1 MSQQKGL
8 LHMSS
13 KATAQKAVRTRKGV
27 SVSIDAFEIVARGT
41 TIVIESTTPL
51 EERAINEGLR
61 FDKTRKKPKI
71 TEKGTRALIPVDESF
86 ANGRNTLYLTGLY
99 TPDNKALEV
108 DLEIPFFVVDAKI
121 PFPQDVKIESY
132 SRVTVERDRIRRT
145 APGET
150 PTYELM
156 KGTHRADGK
165 PWEGAFNKAG
175 KQVDFDQ
182 VRADVM
188 KARLDRYGKLEPR
201 LHERLSASTAE
212 PISVAV
218 WLRANGPAIPKNER
232 QETKR
237 VPPAEVEARKAIQ
250 ERARR
255 FTEKYRLGEVG
266 KNVRVDPGAPVIYAE
281 LDPQAIRRI
290 ADLQEVSMVF
300 LYDPRGFDDLDNSQ
314 GIAQADNAH
323 ALGYNGSNI
332 KVAVYELGPDDTSN
346 LTITARYQ
354 NNPGTSDHSRH
365 THGIIRNNQRN
376 APHGHAP
383 DCQLHSANDYD
394 LAAIR
399 WAVDQGCTVISQS
412 FHRDAEQTS
421 ANLSFDDVYKD
432 WLALHWPYP
441 TICEAA
447 GNGEDTEFVN
457 HKGYNRLAVA
467 NHNDTATGMSGS
479 TVFRNPDSDHGDREL
494 PEISANGTSVTTVG
508 LTKSGTSMA
517 APAVAGSTACVQEVN
532 GVLKSWPE
540 GCRAIQLAAARLN
553 PDGGTWWSDL
563 VAGEDGVDGT
573 GALNTLQAVRIAEQ
587 RKGRNNRPAPR
598 GFDVG
603 TLRTAD
609 IGPNGETTFSYNI
622 SVPRSIFFHHNVKV
636 ALAWDSDV
644 REVNFFGITIPVG
657 SVLTLDLDLKIYD
670 SAGNLVGYS
679 GSYDNSY
686 EIAEF
691 RAVAGETYT
700 IKIRR
705 WSGTD
710 DVWYG
715 IAWNTVSTPWIFDFN
730 VEGVANPG

>member
-1 MSQQKGL
+1 
-8 LHMSS
+8 MSS

-27 SVSIDAFEIVARGT
+27 SVSLDAYEIVPRGT

-51 EERAINEGLR
+51 EERAITEGLR

-71 TEKGTRALIPVDESF
+71 AERGTRVLVPIDESF
-86 ANGRNTLYLTGLY
+86 ANGRNTLYLSGLY
-99 TPDNKALEV
+99 TPDNKALEL
-108 DLEIPFFVVDAKI
+108 DLEIPFFVIDSRL
-121 PFPQDVKIESY
+121 PFPKDVKIESY
-132 SRVTVERDRIRRT
+132 SRVTVEGDRMRRT

-165 PWEGAFNKAG
+165 PWEGAFDKSG

-188 KARLDRYGKLEPR
+188 KARVDRYGKLEPR
-201 LHERLSASTAE
+201 LHERLSASTG
-212 PISVAV
+212 PLSVAV
-218 WLRANGPAIPKNER
+218 WLRANAPAIAKNER

-237 VPPAEVEARKAIQ
+237 MPPAEQELRKAIK

-255 FTEKYRLGEVG
+255 FTEKHRLGEVG
-266 KNVRVDPGAPVIYAE
+266 KNVRVDQGAPVIYAE
-281 LDPQAIRRI
+281 LDPQAIRRL
-290 ADLQEVSMVF
+290 AEVSEVSMIF
-300 LYDPRGFDDLDNSQ
+300 LYDPKGIDDLGNSI
-314 GIAQADNAH
+314 GIAQSDNAH
-323 ALGYNGSNI
+323 ALGHNGSNI
-332 KVAVYELGPDDTSN
+332 KVAVYERGPDDTSN
-346 LTITARYQ
+346 LTITARFKTDPDVS
-354 NNPGTSDHSRH
+354 NHSRH
-365 THGIIRNNQRN
+365 THGIVKNHERN

-412 FHRDAEQTS
+412 FHRDEEETS
-421 ANLSFDDVYKD
+421 PNLSFDDIYKD
-432 WLALHWPYP
+432 WLVLHWPYP

-447 GNGEDTEFVN
+447 GNIDDGNDDEYVN

-467 NHNDTATGMSGS
+467 NHNDSATGMSGS

-494 PEISANGTSVTTVG
+494 PEISANGMSVTTVG

-532 GVLKSWPE
+532 SILKSWPE
-540 GCRAIQLAAARLN
+540 GCRAIQLAAAKLN
-553 PDGGTWWSDL
+553 PDGGKWWSDII
-563 VAGEDGVDGT
+563 AGEDGVDGT

-603 TLRTAD
+603 TLRSAD
-609 IGPNGETTFSYNI
+609 IGRNGETTFSYNI
-622 SVPRSIFFHHNVKV
+622 SVPRTVLSHHNVKV

-644 REVNFFGITIPVG
+644 REFNFLGITIPVA

-691 RAVAGETYT
+691 RAIAGETYT

-715 IAWNTVSTPWIFDFN
+715 IAWNTVSTPWIFEFDLEN
-730 VEGVANPG
+730 VVANPN

>member
-1 MSQQKGL
+1 MSRQKGL

-27 SVSIDAFEIVARGT
+27 SVSIDAFEIVSRGT

-71 TEKGTRALIPVDESF
+71 TEKGTRVLVPVDESF

-108 DLEIPFFVVDAKI
+108 DLEIPFFVVDARI
-121 PFPQDVKIESY
+121 AFPRDVKVESY
-132 SRVTVERDRIRRT
+132 SRVTVEGDRMRRT

-156 KGTHRADGK
+156 KGTRRADGK

-175 KQVDFDQ
+175 KKVDFDQ

-188 KARLDRYGKLEPR
+188 KARLERYGKLEPR
-201 LHERLSASTAE
+201 LNERLSASTAE

-218 WLRANGPAIPKNER
+218 WLRANGPTIPKNER

-237 VPPAEVEARKAIQ
+237 IPPAEVEARKAIQ

-281 LDPQAIRRI
+281 LDPAAIRRL
-290 ADLQEVSMVF
+290 AELQEVSKVF
-300 LYDPRGFDDLDNSQ
+300 LYDPKGIDDLDNSQ

-323 ALGYNGSNI
+323 ALGHNGSNI
-332 KVAVYELGPDDTSN
+332 KVAVYERGPDDASN
-346 LTITARYQ
+346 LTITAQ
-354 NNPGTSDHSRH
+354 FLANGDVSQHSRL
-365 THGIIRNNQRN
+365 THGIINNHQRN

-383 DCQLHSANDYD
+383 DCQLHSANSYD

-412 FHRDAEQTS
+412 FHRDEEQTS

-447 GNGEDTEFVN
+447 GNGVDSEYVN
-457 HKGYNRLAVA
+457 HKGFNRLTVA
-467 NHNDTATGMSGS
+467 NHNDSATGMASD

-494 PEISANGTSVTTVG
+494 PEISANGTSVTAVG
-508 LTKSGTSMA
+508 LTNGGTSFS

-540 GCRAIQLAAARLN
+540 GCRAIQLAAAKLN

-587 RKGRNNRPAPR
+587 RKGRNNRPVPR

-622 SVPRSIFFHHNVKV
+622 SVPRSIFFHHKVKV

-644 REVNFFGITIPVG
+644 REINFFGITIPVG

-679 GSYDNSY
+679 GSFDNSY

-715 IAWNTVSTPWIFDFN
+715 IAWNTISTPWIFDFN
-730 VEGVANPG
+730 VEGVASSN

>member
-1 MSQQKGL
+1 
-8 LHMSS
+8 
-13 KATAQKAVRTRKGV
+13 
-27 SVSIDAFEIVARGT
+27 
-41 TIVIESTTPL
+41 
-51 EERAINEGLR
+51 
-61 FDKTRKKPKI
+61 
-71 TEKGTRALIPVDESF
+71 
-86 ANGRNTLYLTGLY
+86 
-99 TPDNKALEV
+99 
-108 DLEIPFFVVDAKI
+108 
-121 PFPQDVKIESY
+121 
-132 SRVTVERDRIRRT
+132 
-145 APGET
+145 
-150 PTYELM
+150 
-156 KGTHRADGK
+156 
-165 PWEGAFNKAG
+165 
-175 KQVDFDQ
+175 
-182 VRADVM
+182 
-188 KARLDRYGKLEPR
+188 
-201 LHERLSASTAE
+201 
-212 PISVAV
+212 V
-218 WLRANGPAIPKNER
+218 WLRANGPTIPKNER

-237 VPPAEVEARKAIQ
+237 MPPAEVEARKAIQ

-255 FTEKYRLGEVG
+255 FTEKHRLGEVG

-281 LDPQAIRRI
+281 LSPQAIRQL
-290 ADLQEVSMVF
+290 AELPEVSMIF
-300 LYDPRGFDDLDNSQ
+300 LYDPKGIDDLGNSM

-332 KVAVYELGPDDTSN
+332 KVAVYEAGPDDTSN

-354 NNPGTSDHSRH
+354 NTPGTSDHSRH

-383 DCQLHSANDYD
+383 DCMLHSANDYD

-399 WAVDQGCTVISQS
+399 WAADQGCTVISQS

-421 ANLSFDDVYKD
+421 AHLSFDDVYKD

-467 NHNDTATGMSGS
+467 NHNDSATGMSGS

-494 PEISANGTSVTTVG
+494 PEIAANGTSVTTVG

-532 GVLKSWPE
+532 NVLKSWPE
-540 GCRAIQLAAARLN
+540 GCRAIQLAAAKLN

-563 VAGEDGVDGT
+563 VAGEDGVDGS

-587 RKGRNNRPAPR
+587 RKGRNNRPAPK

-603 TLRTAD
+603 TLRSAD
-609 IGPNGETTFSYNI
+609 IGSNGETTFSYNI
-622 SVPRSIFFHHNVKV
+622 SVPRTILSSHYVKV

-644 REVNFFGITIPVG
+644 REFNFLGITIPIA
-657 SVLTLDLDLKIYD
+657 SVLSLDLDLKVYD
-670 SAGNLVGYS
+670 SGGNLVGYS

-691 RAVAGETYT
+691 RAIAGETYT

-715 IAWNTVSTPWIFDFN
+715 IAWNTVSTPWVFDFN
-730 VEGVANPG
+730 VEGVAVAN